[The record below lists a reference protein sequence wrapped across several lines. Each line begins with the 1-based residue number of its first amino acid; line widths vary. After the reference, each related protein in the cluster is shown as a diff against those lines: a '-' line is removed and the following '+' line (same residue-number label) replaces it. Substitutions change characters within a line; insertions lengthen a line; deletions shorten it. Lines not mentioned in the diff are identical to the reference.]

1 MTSIRIWMTAAVL
14 AIAAIAATTGSAE
27 AQERY
32 MLVLVDAS
40 GSMTTVRADPTYPT
54 RWDAAKALSDQRIVE
69 AATTGGLDGVAVWTF
84 KGSSATAH
92 TAGFVDV
99 NTARAAVMG
108 LSGPSGATPLAGS
121 LCDAI
126 DELVKL
132 DDPNDTRILHLA
144 SDGLENAT
152 PALHA
157 CYGPDS
163 VIDFAPYSAGSWQ
176 NKVYDKATNPGG
188 TLPSI
193 VQIDL
198 FDYTQVTGFA
208 AARAMAKA
216 AVEAKE
222 SSKARG
228 REPGKKPP
236 TIYQLFTAIT
246 EATGGKFTIIGD
258 DQRLL
263 PPFGDVTGDL
273 CVDYD
278 DAYDIAWHFNE
289 TLPGPGG
296 KYDLDYDRIITY
308 ADYELAA
315 KQISG
320 KCGNGDRYK
329 RIEPLTCKAG
339 DTLKLENVAI
349 QTPELAIRAEKDCTL
364 VITDSHIVS
373 GLLTFQVEGEVKME
387 VYNSK
392 IAGAGLL
399 YYVKGL
405 AYVFGKESFFKG
417 LIEGDVKREGNTWK
431 D

>member
-1 MTSIRIWMTAAVL
+1 MTSIRICMTAAVL
-14 AIAAIAATTGSAE
+14 AIAALAATAGSAE

-40 GSMTTVRADPTYPT
+40 GSMTTVRADPTAPT
-54 RWDAAKALSDQRIVE
+54 RWDAAKQLADQRILE
-69 AATTGGLDGVAVWTF
+69 AATTGGLDGVAVYSF
-84 KGSSATAH
+84 KGSSATPH

-99 NTARAAVMG
+99 NVARAAVMG

-121 LCDAI
+121 LCDAV
-126 DELVKL
+126 DELIKF

-157 CYGPDS
+157 CFGPDS
-163 VIDFAPYSAGSWQ
+163 VVPFEPYSPGSWQ
-176 NKVYDKATNPGG
+176 NKVFDKVTNPGG

-198 FDYTQVTGFA
+198 FDYTQVTSLS
-208 AARAMAKA
+208 AMAKS
-216 AVEAKE
+216 AVSA
-222 SSKARG
+222 SKIKG
-228 REPGKKPP
+228 REPRREPGDKRPP
-236 TIYQLFTAIT
+236 TIYELFTAIT
-246 EATGGKFTIIGD
+246 EGTGGKLTVIGD
-258 DQRLL
+258 DQRRL

-278 DAYDIAWHFNE
+278 DAYDIAWHFNQ

-296 KYDLDYDRIITY
+296 KYDLDYDLVITY

-339 DTLKLENVAI
+339 ETLKLENVAI
-349 QTPELAIRAEKDCTL
+349 QTPDLAIKAEKDCTL
-364 VITDSHIVS
+364 VINDSHIVS